1 MKMPAVLLCTAA
13 ALILPTL
20 TGCGGSSSSST
31 SAPALTPR
39 SVSTTLSNG
48 LTGTL
53 TEDRSTVS
61 VGGTVNYTL
70 TLTNSTAQPITYQP
84 LISGTFFSNAPA
96 YLAVT
101 NSAGTLSFPTG
112 PLPQLGG
119 TGPSTTLA
127 PGQSITGTV
136 AVGSSSLA
144 GQGGYA
150 AAGQYN
156 ATASFAILP
165 GASGGTQI
173 SASTGPLPVTVQ

>member
-1 MKMPAVLLCTAA
+1 MKMSAVLLCSAG
-13 ALILPTL
+13 ALATLSL
-20 TGCGGSSSSST
+20 TGCGGSSSSSA
-31 SAPALTPR
+31 SAPTLTPR

-53 TEDRSTVS
+53 TEDRSTVT

-84 LISGTFFSNAPA
+84 ALSGTFFSNAPA

-101 NSAGTLSFPTG
+101 DPSGKLAFPTG
-112 PLPQLGG
+112 VLAQFGG

-127 PGQSITGTV
+127 PGQSMSGTV

-144 GQGGYA
+144 GQGGYV
-150 AAGQYN
+150 AAGQYT
-156 ATASFAILP
+156 AAASFVVSS
-165 GASGGTQI
+165 GASGGMVN
-173 SASTGPLPVTVQ
+173 SAVTGPLPVTVQ